1 MTTTKSRVLV
11 IDDDPDIVEVI
22 QLLLEDAGYLVSNIN
37 QLPENAN
44 LAQICL
50 QAQPD
55 FIILDMLL
63 SGQDGRHLARH
74 LKENQSTNHIPLM
87 MISAHPQARSQ
98 ALAAGAD
105 DFLAKPFD
113 MDEMLAK
120 VEHYC

>member
-44 LAQICL
+44 PAQLCL
-50 QAQPD
+50 QVQPD

-63 SGQDGRHLARH
+63 SGHDGRHLARH
-74 LKENQSTNHIPLM
+74 LKANQFTNHIPLM
-87 MISAHPQARSQ
+87 MISAHPQARAQ

-120 VEHYC
+120 VERYC